1 MASPTL
7 FYMWLCLVTFS
18 QFNFILA
25 EPAQADTYI
34 IHMDLSAMPKLFS
47 EHRSWYAATLSSI
60 SDVSQISTTTTTTTT
75 KTFSSSKLLYT
86 YSNAIHGFSATLSS
100 SELKMLENSPGFI
113 SSIRDVQVTIDTTH
127 TSEFLQLSPKSGA
140 WPAGNYGKD
149 IIVGLVDTGI
159 WPESDSFKDDG
170 MTEIP
175 SRWKGECES
184 GTAFS
189 SSLCNKKLIGARYFN
204 KGLVSHVPTV
214 NISMNSTRDTDGH
227 GTHTSSTAVGNY
239 VEGVSYFDYGP
250 GTAVGMAPQA
260 RVAMYKALWEAGSY
274 ASDILAAIDQ
284 AIDDGVD
291 VMSLSLGLDGVSLH
305 EDPVAIATF
314 AAMEKGIFVAT
325 SAGNEGPWYGL
336 LHNGIPWVLTVAAGS
351 VDREY
356 SGSVALGNGDTIVG
370 KTLYPGNSLLG
381 QMPLVFMD
389 SCNNTNA
396 IKKIGHRIA
405 VCLDT
410 DEAVGIQANNVKDAG
425 IDGGIFITNS
435 SSLELLIETSFPS
448 LFLTLEDG
456 QTVLDYIKSSSSPT
470 ASMKFKMT
478 ELGTKPAPRAASYSS
493 RGPSLS
499 CPGVLKPDL
508 MAPGTLVL
516 AAWPQTTPVT
526 TLGSQS
532 VFSNFNLLSGTS
544 MSCPHTAGL
553 AALIKEA
560 HPEWSPAAI
569 RSALM
574 TTADAMDNTGDPIK
588 DIGDNY
594 RVASPLAMGS
604 GQVNPNKALD
614 PGLIYDANAEDY
626 INLLCSLNYTMKQI
640 KTITRTT
647 TFNCSNKSADLN
659 YPSFIAFFHSNDSSS
674 AATIVQ
680 EFRRTVTNVGNAKST
695 YSVTLTSMD
704 GFEVTVMPSTL
715 SFTEKNQKLS
725 YTVTIEGPRV
735 MKELVV
741 HGALTWVDSDG
752 KYVVRSPIV
761 TTRLNSVPIAR
772 KKS

>member
-1 MASPTL
+1 MASPAL
-7 FYMWLCLVTFS
+7 LCVWFCLVTFS
-18 QFNFILA
+18 QFNFILG
-25 EPAQADTYI
+25 EPAETYI

-47 EHRSWYAATLSSI
+47 EHRNWYAATLSSI
-60 SDVSQISTTTTTTTT
+60 SDVSQISTTTTT
-75 KTFSSSKLLYT
+75 KTSSSSKLLYT
-86 YSNAIHGFSATLSS
+86 YSNAIHGFSAKLSS
-100 SELKMLENSPGFI
+100 SELKMLEKSPGFI
-113 SSIRDVQVTIDTTH
+113 SSVRDVQVTIDTTH
-127 TSEFLQLSPKSGA
+127 TSEFLNLSPKSGA

-159 WPESDSFKDDG
+159 WPESDSFRDDG

-175 SRWKGECES
+175 SRWKGECVS

-189 SSLCNKKLIGARYFN
+189 SSLCNKKLIGAKYFN
-204 KGLVSHVPTV
+204 KGLVSHFPTL
-214 NISMNSTRDTDGH
+214 NISMNSTRDIDGH

-239 VEGVSYFDYGP
+239 VEGVSYFGYGP
-250 GTAVGMAPQA
+250 GTAVGMAPLA

-274 ASDILAAIDQ
+274 TSDILAAIDQ

-291 VMSLSLGLDGVSLH
+291 VISLSLGLDGVPLH
-305 EDPVAIATF
+305 KDPVAVATF

-356 SGSVALGNGDTIVG
+356 SGSVTLGNGDAIVG
-370 KTLYPGNSLLG
+370 KSLYPGNSSLS
-381 QMPLVFMD
+381 QIPLVFMD
-389 SCNNTNA
+389 SCNYTNA
-396 IKKIGHRIA
+396 ITKIGNGIA

-410 DEAVGIQANNVKDAG
+410 DEAVGFQANNVKDAG
-425 IDGGIFITNS
+425 IGGGLFITNS
-435 SSLELLIETSFPS
+435 SSLELLLETSFPS
-448 LFLTLEDG
+448 IFLTLEDG
-456 QTVLDYIKSSSSPT
+456 QTVLDYIKNSSNPK

-478 ELGTKPAPRAASYSS
+478 ELGTKPAPRAAAYSS

-532 VFSNFNLLSGTS
+532 VYSNFNLLSGTS
-544 MSCPHTAGL
+544 MSCPHTAGI

-574 TTADAMDNTGDPIK
+574 TTADAVDNTGDPIK
-588 DIGDNY
+588 DIGDSY
-594 RVASPLAMGS
+594 RVASPLARGS

-626 INLLCSLNYTMKQI
+626 INLLCTLNYTLKQI
-640 KTITRTT
+640 QTITRTSA
-647 TFNCSNKSADLN
+647 FNCSNKSSDLN
-659 YPSFIAFFHSNDSSS
+659 YPSFIAFFNSNDTSSS
-674 AATIVQ
+674 ATTVQ

-695 YSVTLTSMD
+695 YTVTLTSMD
-704 GFEVTVMPSTL
+704 GFEVTVMPGTL
-715 SFTEKNQKLS
+715 SFTEKNQKLN
-725 YTVTIEGPRV
+725 YTVTIEGPRM
-735 MKELVV
+735 MKEIVV
-741 HGALTWVDSDG
+741 HGALTWVDNEG
-752 KYVVRSPIV
+752 KYVVRSPMV
-761 TTRLNSVPIAR
+761 ATRLRSVPLAN
-772 KKS
+772 KGS